1 MTDLERVKNDVLR
14 YLYEAKNN
22 PRHVAELHEITLD
35 RIAKTLVEL
44 FNQRSDLEFEEG
56 EYGNVV
62 NIRYLP
68 TCGHCGAFL
77 DPKGVFLVHKILL
90 DQHPAIV
97 KGVEDHVVPERC
109 PKCGA
114 FFSGIILHTPKEA
127 RSNETD

>member
-56 EYGNVV
+56 EY
-62 NIRYLP
+62 
-68 TCGHCGAFL
+68 
-77 DPKGVFLVHKILL
+77 
-90 DQHPAIV
+90 
-97 KGVEDHVVPERC
+97 
-109 PKCGA
+109 
-114 FFSGIILHTPKEA
+114 
-127 RSNETD
+127 